1 MAALSSSRSMS
12 PSVFTGRYVTSNPSW
27 DNGDSDSGVGREGLA
42 CLLQVAE
49 RLQDA
54 LVLRLCGD
62 QVLPLDRL
70 IELGDAFDC
79 NVVGFRGTGGEDHLF
94 GLGAGMIESVE
105 VKNDHIYGI

>member
-27 DNGDSDSGVGREGLA
+27 DNGSDSGVGREGPA
-42 CLLQVAE
+42 RLLQVAE

-62 QVLPLDRL
+62 EVLPLDRL

-94 GLGAGMIESVE
+94 GLGAGMIEIVE
-105 VKNDHIYGI
+105 VKT